1 QCTLT
6 HMPETPHPRRAV
18 PLPRHAALRILAARR
33 GSSWPVVVQTPAGQ
47 FLTKLRGAA
56 QGTAPLIAEVIVAE
70 IATLL
75 GLPVPDRA
83 LVTLEDDV
91 PSDDERDELLD
102 LLRASRGENLGFRL
116 LAGATD
122 LRADQVGLVSSD
134 VATRIVWLDGLV
146 MNPDRTAMSPN
157 ILLWHRQPWLIDHGA
172 ALSFHYD
179 WSNVTEDSPRSSGH
193 LERQHLLGERVERMA
208 EVDAQCAGILSRD
221 NLTTSVA
228 RVPRT
233 FLTSTFPRD
242 DPDRIR
248 EAYVAFL
255 WKRLKA
261 PRPFLPDAP

>member
-1 QCTLT
+1 
-6 HMPETPHPRRAV
+6 MAET
-18 PLPRHAALRILAARR
+18 PLPRHTALRVLGARR

-56 QGTAPLIAEVIVAE
+56 QGTAPLIAEIIVAE

-83 LVTLEDDV
+83 IVTLEEDV

-102 LLRASRGENLGFRL
+102 LIRASRGENLGFRF

-134 VATRIVWLDGLV
+134 VATRTVWLDGLV

-172 ALSFHYD
+172 ALPFHYE
-179 WSNVTEDSPRSSGH
+179 WSSVTEDSPRSRGP
-193 LERQHLLGERVERMA
+193 LAREHLLGGRVEHMRA
-208 EVDAQCAGILSRD
+208 VDESCASLLSRD

-228 RVPRT
+228 RVPRA
-233 FLTSTFPRD
+233 FLTSTFPGD

-255 WKRLKA
+255 WKRLKP
-261 PRPFLPDAP
+261 PRPFLPEARSA